1 MTDSSKE
8 HSDSGAGLLGRLLK
22 KRVFQTLAIYAAIA
36 WGATEIL
43 LSVQETLG
51 FPEWVARLSIAAFIA
66 GVPIAVFLA
75 WAHDLKSKLIRNLM
89 RSVAVAALIAGVILV
104 FQQSRAPGPPDGS
117 VAVLPFIDMSPDAGQ
132 SWLVAAIAEDLR
144 NTLAQA
150 GPLLVIAAASS
161 DVFHGRAGELQEIR
175 EKLNVRHILDGSVR
189 TDGSTLRITANLIDT
204 VTGRHVWSDRHDLP
218 TENYFEIEDRIVDQI
233 TGSLSVTLAPEVN
246 EGGTENLKAFEA
258 YWRAFDLEGFD
269 GPMLSLE
276 EAVSIDPE
284 FAWPLVTMDFLHAFQ
299 AENGYIT
306 PQQAWDQA
314 APLLERAVQINADQP
329 DIYFAYGLLNMYWRK
344 YEQAE
349 ENYKRALELNPSF
362 ADVYGAYGVLMRW
375 GLERFEDAVT
385 LHERNVQVDPLDYV
399 ANLQLGTS
407 YWFVERLEEAREQ
420 YEKAIRLCPEC
431 WLAYGSYSGMY
442 GAGMGRADKALDV
455 IYRAFGNIVDEPTPR
470 ALEMAAGWHWHLGD
484 KDIADRYNAAIRSI
498 APDTVV
504 SSMSQAERH
513 LEAGNLDEARA
524 MAESELQQNP
534 QDPWPL
540 QFLAEMDLD
549 NGDPGSA
556 LERYRKHAPGIFEEP
571 PRLERRHREI
581 SDNLFHILSAADE
594 FEILERILTELEEIG
609 WMAKRDFG
617 AYPLLFAGRIDE
629 AIEKMRSQHPDGVID
644 PGICEGLQDQLPDL
658 PSSIDPE
665 DSRLDA
671 LIRESC
677 SERQRQLAN
686 VRRKMDSG
694 EYRIPDIVKVLN
706 QEEN

>member
-8 HSDSGAGLLGRLLK
+8 HSGDSAGILGRLLK
-22 KRVFQTLAIYAAIA
+22 KRVFQTLAIYVAIA

-75 WAHDLKSKLIRNLM
+75 WIHDLKSKLARNLL
-89 RSVAVAALIAGVILV
+89 RSVAVAALLAGVFLV

-117 VAVLPFIDMSPDAGQ
+117 VAVLPFTDMSPDAGQ

-150 GPLLVIAAASS
+150 GPLLIIAAASS
-161 DVFHGRAGELQEIR
+161 DVFHGRAGELEEIR

-204 VTGRHVWSDRHDLP
+204 VTGRHVWSDRYDLP
-218 TENYFEIEDRIVDQI
+218 AENFFDVEDRIVDQI

-246 EGGTENLKAFEA
+246 EGGTENLAAFEA

-269 GPMLSLE
+269 GPMLSLQ
-276 EAVSIDPE
+276 EAVSIDPD
-284 FAWPLVTMDFLHAFQ
+284 FAWPLVTMAFLYAFQ
-299 AENGYIT
+299 AENGYKT

-314 APLLERAVQINADQP
+314 APLLERAAQINADQP
-329 DIYFAYGLLNMYWRK
+329 DVYFAYGLLNMYWRK
-344 YEQAE
+344 YDLAEQ
-349 ENYKRALELNPSF
+349 NYKRALELNPSF
-362 ADVYGAYGVLMRW
+362 AAVYGAYGVLMRW
-375 GLERFEDAVT
+375 GLERFEDAMT

-407 YWFVERLEEAREQ
+407 YWFVERLEDAREQ

-431 WLAYGSYSGMY
+431 WLAYDSYSGMY

-455 IYRAFGNIVDEPTPR
+455 IYRAFGNIVGEPTPR
-470 ALEMAAGWHWHLGD
+470 AMEMAAGWHWHLGD
-484 KDIADRYNAAIRSI
+484 NDVADRYNATIRSI
-498 APDTVV
+498 AADTFN
-504 SSMSQAERH
+504 SSISQAEQY
-513 LEAGNLDEARA
+513 LETGDLDEARA
-524 MAESELQQNP
+524 IAESELQQNP

-540 QFLAEMDLD
+540 QFLGSMDLD
-549 NGDPGSA
+549 NGDPVSA
-556 LERYRKHAPGIFEEP
+556 VARYRKHAPGIFAEP
-571 PRLERRHREI
+571 PRLERWHREL
-581 SDNLFHILSAADE
+581 SDDLFRFLSAAN
-594 FEILERILTELEEIG
+594 EIEIIERLLAGFEEIG
-609 WMAKRDFG
+609 WMEKRGFG

-629 AIEKMRSQHPDGVID
+629 AIEKMRTQNPEGVID
-644 PGICEGLQDQLPDL
+644 PGICEGLQDVLTYL
-658 PSSIDPE
+658 PSNVDPE
-665 DSRLDA
+665 DPRLDA

-677 SERQRQLAN
+677 AERQRQLAS

-694 EYRIPDIVKVLN
+694 EYRIPDIVQALN
-706 QEEN
+706 REEN